1 MSGLKRESIVNFL
14 DNPETGFAV
23 AYAIISLLLIFL
35 TLFAIAFELQA
46 PIFVKQHGW
55 FFSSLE
61 ILILGF
67 FSFDLTLRIICYKN
81 QLKYLTSFYGLVDV
95 LTVVPGLIGIFIPLG
110 INTTWIRLLRIFRL
124 WRAIP
129 IIQLVGSENVVAGL
143 SGRVLPFMAAALG
156 LKVLTLVLEDHEWWP
171 TIGNLSVVLGVVGF
185 ALAILLGAKLS
196 VVNGRL
202 YAIEDAVCRIVG
214 ALRMLRANS
223 DISQEVTVWA
233 NQFEEN
239 LRNPDKTGIR
249 NMREQ
254 TEALA
259 VRLEAGGVRGP
270 NVAGFHRDVA
280 YVLHRATAEIPV
292 AYEAFLRY
300 VTISYTAAV
309 VLVVPGLTGVIA
321 SALVVYALVG
331 AYFLV
336 EDMDSPLSF
345 DKDSYIHADL
355 EPLSQFNEKQG
366 S

>member
-81 QLKYLTSFYGLVDV
+81 RLKYLTSFYGVVDV

-143 SGRVLPFMAAALG
+143 SGRVLPFMGAALG

-345 DKDSYIHADL
+345 DKDSYIRADL
-355 EPLSQFNEKQG
+355 EPLSQFNEY
-366 S
+366 

>member
-1 MSGLKRESIVNFL
+1 M
-14 DNPETGFAV
+14 
-23 AYAIISLLLIFL
+23 
-35 TLFAIAFELQA
+35 
-46 PIFVKQHGW
+46 
-55 FFSSLE
+55 
-61 ILILGF
+61 
-67 FSFDLTLRIICYKN
+67 
-81 QLKYLTSFYGLVDV
+81 
-95 LTVVPGLIGIFIPLG
+95 
-110 INTTWIRLLRIFRL
+110 
-124 WRAIP
+124 
-129 IIQLVGSENVVAGL
+129 
-143 SGRVLPFMAAALG
+143 
-156 LKVLTLVLEDHEWWP
+156 
-171 TIGNLSVVLGVVGF
+171 LGVVGF

-223 DISQEVTVWA
+223 DVSQEVTVWA

-239 LRNPDKTGIR
+239 LRDPDKTGIR

-280 YVLHRATAEIPV
+280 YVLHRATAEIPA

-355 EPLSQFNEKQG
+355 EPLSQFNEY
-366 S
+366 